1 VGSVDPETDPPL
13 YSFRE
18 LDSTTA
24 GVHVSSFFA
33 AQGHTSTQRTIITFI
48 SRFYSATSQMVIES
62 GKMKRRGFLVSG
74 ALSLPYIVR
83 GQGKVARAGG
93 VRLEDLTVFCAQN
106 GFDAL
111 DATGYY
117 FPGYPK
123 VPADDVIRGLKR
135 KAYANGIVLSS
146 TGVRNDF
153 TLADSTRRKQEVQL
167 VKDWIE
173 VAAKLGAPAIRVFS
187 GSKIPDGQTWDGV
200 LEWMVPD
207 FQECAAHGK
216 KFGVILGL
224 QNHNDFLKSADQT
237 IRLIKA
243 VDSEWFGNILDIGS
257 LRAADPYEEIEK
269 LVPYAI
275 SWQLKELVGIGGKEV
290 PTDLHKV
297 KAAIDKV
304 GYRGFL
310 PIETL
315 GGGDPR
321 EKVPRFGQQ
330 IRAVFNLA

>member
-1 VGSVDPETDPPL
+1 
-13 YSFRE
+13 
-18 LDSTTA
+18 
-24 GVHVSSFFA
+24 
-33 AQGHTSTQRTIITFI
+33 
-48 SRFYSATSQMVIES
+48 MN
-62 GKMKRRGFLVSG
+62 RRGFLWSS
-74 ALSLPYIVR
+74 ALAVPYVAQAQR
-83 GQGKVARAGG
+83 KVPRTGG
-93 VRLEDLTVFCAQN
+93 VRVKLGLNAYSFDRPLKAGELTLEDLAVFCAQN
-106 GFDAL
+106 NFDAL

-123 VPADDVIRGLKR
+123 APSDDVIRGLKR
-135 KAYANGIVLSS
+135 KAYANGVVLSS

-153 TLADSTRRKQEVQL
+153 SLADPARRKQEVQL

-173 VAAKLGAPAIRVFS
+173 VAAKLGAPVIRVFS
-187 GSKIPDGQTWDGV
+187 GLKIPDGQTFDQV

-207 FQECAAHGK
+207 FQDCAAYGR

-224 QNHNDFLKSADQT
+224 QNHNDFLKTADQT

-257 LRAADPYEEIEK
+257 LRSADPYEEIEK
-269 LVPYAI
+269 LVPYAV

-290 PTDLHKV
+290 PTDLRKV
-297 KAAIDKV
+297 KTAIDKV

-315 GGGDPR
+315 GTGDPR
-321 EKVPRFGQQ
+321 EKVPRFAQQ
-330 IRAVFNLA
+330 IRAVFAMV

>member
-1 VGSVDPETDPPL
+1 
-13 YSFRE
+13 
-18 LDSTTA
+18 
-24 GVHVSSFFA
+24 
-33 AQGHTSTQRTIITFI
+33 
-48 SRFYSATSQMVIES
+48 MN
-62 GKMKRRGFLVSG
+62 RRGSLLSSG
-74 ALSLPYIVR
+74 LALPYAVQS
-83 GQGKVARAGG
+83 QGRVSRAGG
-93 VRLEDLTVFCAQN
+93 VRLKLGLNAYSFDRPLRAGEMTLEDLVVFAAQN
-106 GFDAL
+106 NFDAL

-123 VPADDVIRGLKR
+123 VPGDDAIRSLKR
-135 KAYANGIVLSS
+135 KAYVDGIVLSS

-153 TLADSTRRKQEVQL
+153 SLVDAASRKKEVQL

-173 VAAKLGAPAIRVFS
+173 VAAKLGAPVIRVFS
-187 GSKIPDGQTWDGV
+187 GVKVPEGQTWDGV

-207 FQECAAHGK
+207 FQECAAYGK

-224 QNHNDFLKSADQT
+224 QNHNDFLKTADQT

-257 LRAADPYEEIEK
+257 LRSADPYEEIEK
-269 LVPYAI
+269 LVPYAV

-315 GGGDPR
+315 GAGDPR
-321 EKVPRFGQQ
+321 EKVPRFIQQ
-330 IRAVFNLA
+330 IRTVFGL